1 MGNVRLKVSTGI
13 LNSVEGLPRFQKGL
27 IASLQEI
34 REQQHIWSNRAY
46 EARKAPENSA
56 VMLEKVTLTLTFEH
70 EDFKNILI
78 GLKRY
83 FPKNEK
89 IQTFINSLKISIDNL
104 NASSWHELG
113 FIAKEKG
120 RYIPD
125 VTVDK
130 LLPKSVDNISL
141 SFHRILPS
149 VACLIFEFNLDD
161 SIGTALNILQDKV
174 YLGPVEFKK
183 FFPIRNIHDR
193 YSMGTSYEIPAV
205 IINNQKDVL
214 RKDIEDWIQKGF
226 KWNVKNSHSFTYIDV
241 YRISGNPTNEN
252 ERREWWKK
260 NSTWLNEYGININD
274 FAILEGN
281 GFLIS
286 KPKITSSKYT
296 VAKVMAKF
304 ETAEELNKRD
314 FFRYKIRVVAI
325 SEAIFNVVEKYSE
338 KIKYLRGNGFE
349 NLYKGTKLTRR
360 NQKNIQEIKR
370 SLIMLSRFEQ
380 ELEKSNFFIAHSLAE
395 VGELQNLYKN
405 ISENLAVETFKKAEF
420 RVKTIKEAILIVDT
434 GLTNY
439 LSVQSIYVMYKLQK
453 WMFILSIVVTIAT
466 IIGVL
471 SGWENIIKI
480 FEMAKALVMPTRQ

>member
-1 MGNVRLKVSTGI
+1 
-13 LNSVEGLPRFQKGL
+13 
-27 IASLQEI
+27 
-34 REQQHIWSNRAY
+34 
-46 EARKAPENSA
+46 
-56 VMLEKVTLTLTFEH
+56 
-70 EDFKNILI
+70 
-78 GLKRY
+78 
-83 FPKNEK
+83 
-89 IQTFINSLKISIDNL
+89 
-104 NASSWHELG
+104 
-113 FIAKEKG
+113 
-120 RYIPD
+120 
-125 VTVDK
+125 
-130 LLPKSVDNISL
+130 
-141 SFHRILPS
+141 
-149 VACLIFEFNLDD
+149 
-161 SIGTALNILQDKV
+161 
-174 YLGPVEFKK
+174 
-183 FFPIRNIHDR
+183 
-193 YSMGTSYEIPAV
+193 MGTSYEIPAV

-241 YRISGNPTNEN
+241 YRISGNPTNKN
-252 ERREWWKK
+252 ERREWWKQ

-274 FAILEGN
+274 FAILEGD

-296 VAKVMAKF
+296 LAKVMANF
-304 ETAEELNKRD
+304 ETAEELNQRD
-314 FFRYKIRVVAI
+314 FFRYKIRAVAI
-325 SEAIFNVVEKYSE
+325 SEVILNVVEKYSE

-380 ELEKSNFFIAHSLAE
+380 ELEKSSFFIAHSLAE
-395 VGELQNLYKN
+395 AGELQNLYKN

-420 RVKTIKEAILIVDT
+420 RVKAIKDAILIVDT

-480 FEMAKALVMPTRQ
+480 FDMAKALVMPAKQ

>member
-1 MGNVRLKVSTGI
+1 
-13 LNSVEGLPRFQKGL
+13 
-27 IASLQEI
+27 
-34 REQQHIWSNRAY
+34 
-46 EARKAPENSA
+46 
-56 VMLEKVTLTLTFEH
+56 
-70 EDFKNILI
+70 
-78 GLKRY
+78 
-83 FPKNEK
+83 
-89 IQTFINSLKISIDNL
+89 
-104 NASSWHELG
+104 
-113 FIAKEKG
+113 
-120 RYIPD
+120 
-125 VTVDK
+125 
-130 LLPKSVDNISL
+130 
-141 SFHRILPS
+141 
-149 VACLIFEFNLDD
+149 
-161 SIGTALNILQDKV
+161 
-174 YLGPVEFKK
+174 
-183 FFPIRNIHDR
+183 
-193 YSMGTSYEIPAV
+193 MGTSYEIPAV

-314 FFRYKIRVVAI
+314 FFRYKIRAVAI

>member
-1 MGNVRLKVSTGI
+1 
-13 LNSVEGLPRFQKGL
+13 
-27 IASLQEI
+27 
-34 REQQHIWSNRAY
+34 
-46 EARKAPENSA
+46 
-56 VMLEKVTLTLTFEH
+56 
-70 EDFKNILI
+70 
-78 GLKRY
+78 
-83 FPKNEK
+83 
-89 IQTFINSLKISIDNL
+89 
-104 NASSWHELG
+104 
-113 FIAKEKG
+113 
-120 RYIPD
+120 
-125 VTVDK
+125 
-130 LLPKSVDNISL
+130 
-141 SFHRILPS
+141 
-149 VACLIFEFNLDD
+149 
-161 SIGTALNILQDKV
+161 
-174 YLGPVEFKK
+174 
-183 FFPIRNIHDR
+183 
-193 YSMGTSYEIPAV
+193 
-205 IINNQKDVL
+205 
-214 RKDIEDWIQKGF
+214 
-226 KWNVKNSHSFTYIDV
+226 
-241 YRISGNPTNEN
+241 
-252 ERREWWKK
+252 
-260 NSTWLNEYGININD
+260 
-274 FAILEGN
+274 
-281 GFLIS
+281 
-286 KPKITSSKYT
+286 
-296 VAKVMAKF
+296 MAKF

-314 FFRYKIRVVAI
+314 FFRYKIRAVAI

>member
-1 MGNVRLKVSTGI
+1 MGNVRLKVSTRI

-27 IASLQEI
+27 IASLQDI

-56 VMLEKVTLTLTFEH
+56 IMLEKVALTLTFEH
-70 EDFKNILI
+70 EDFKNII
-78 GLKRY
+78 VGLKQY

-89 IQTFINSLKISIDNL
+89 IQTFINSLKMSIDNL

-130 LLPKSVDNISL
+130 YLPQSVDNISL

-149 VACLIFEFNLDD
+149 VACLIFEFNLDN
-161 SIGTALNILQDKV
+161 SIGSALNILQNKV

-183 FFPIRNIHDR
+183 FFPIRKIHDR

-214 RKDIEDWIQKGF
+214 RKDIEDWIKKGF
-226 KWNVKNSHSFTYIDV
+226 KWNSKNSHSFTYVDV
-241 YRISGNPTNEN
+241 YSISGNPTNESD
-252 ERREWWKK
+252 RREWWKK
-260 NSTWLNEYGININD
+260 NSTWLNEYGININSLD
-274 FAILEGN
+274 ILEGDS
-281 GFLIS
+281 FLIS
-286 KPKITSSKYT
+286 KPKITSSKYKL
-296 VAKVMAKF
+296 AKVMAKF
-304 ETAEELNKRD
+304 ETVEELNKRD
-314 FFRYKIRVVAI
+314 FFKYKLRAIAI
-325 SEAIFNVVEKYSE
+325 SEAILNVVEKYSE
-338 KIKYLRGNGFE
+338 KIKSLRGNGFE
-349 NLYKGTKLTRR
+349 NLYKGTKITRK

-370 SLIMLSRFEQ
+370 VLIMLSRLEQ
-380 ELEKSNFFIAHSLAE
+380 ELEQSNFFISHSLADI
-395 VGELQNLYKN
+395 GELQNLYKN
-405 ISENLAVETFKKAEF
+405 ISENLATETFKKAEF

-453 WMFILSIVVTIAT
+453 WMFVLSIVVTIAT

-480 FEMAKALVMPTRQ
+480 FEIAKTLVMPTKQ